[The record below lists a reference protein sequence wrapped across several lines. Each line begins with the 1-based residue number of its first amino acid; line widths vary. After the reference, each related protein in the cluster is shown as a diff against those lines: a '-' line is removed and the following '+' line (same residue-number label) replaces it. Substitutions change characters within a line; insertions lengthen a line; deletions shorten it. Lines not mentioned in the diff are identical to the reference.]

1 MCNFK
6 LEIVGSNRDISIQ
19 VEIESAL
26 EEGSLLDNDN
36 QGDTGNQENGSVT
49 GKRQNK
55 NNTR

>member
-36 QGDTGNQENGSVT
+36 QEDTGNQENGSVT